1 MNKQHYRFRSYEPP
15 TALHHG
21 GVFYCEKTME
31 ENMAAI
37 NQTTQ
42 DMGLAMRRAR
52 ILAYVPRAEVARL
65 LRTDVQTLGRYE
77 AGIIQM
83 PIGMMQ
89 SIFAQ
94 AFIIMRARAIQ
105 KKYMEYAHR
114 LRETNMLDLADD
126 MDDVGV
132 E

>member
-1 MNKQHYRFRSYEPP
+1 
-15 TALHHG
+15 
-21 GVFYCEKTME
+21 
-31 ENMAAI
+31 MAAI
-37 NQTTQ
+37 NQTTK

-65 LRTDVQTLGRYE
+65 LHIDAQTLNQYE
-77 AGIIQM
+77 AGVIQM
-83 PIGMMQ
+83 PFGMMQ

-114 LRETNMLDLADD
+114 LREINMLDLADD
-126 MDDVGV
+126 MDDANVK
-132 E
+132 